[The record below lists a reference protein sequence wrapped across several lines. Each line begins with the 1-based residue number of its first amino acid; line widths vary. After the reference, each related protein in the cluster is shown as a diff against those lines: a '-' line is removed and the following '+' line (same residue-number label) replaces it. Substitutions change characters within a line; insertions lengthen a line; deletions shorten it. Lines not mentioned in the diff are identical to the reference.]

1 MATRERALFL
11 AGTAHLG
18 QVDKAGAPYILHP
31 LRLMLRAQ
39 NETAKMV
46 ALLHDT
52 VEDTTLTLDML
63 RQEGFSE
70 PILTALDLLTHPPEL
85 SYEAYIERLQ
95 DNPLAVQIKLLDLAD
110 NQDVRRLNPPLS
122 LADRERLERYQRAEA
137 RLRAVITDGSTP

>member
-1 MATRERALFL
+1 MATLERALFL
-11 AGTAHLG
+11 AVTAHLG
-18 QVDKAGAPYILHP
+18 QVDKVGAPYILHP

-39 NETAKMV
+39 NETAKIV

-70 PILTALDLLTHPPEL
+70 PILTAVDRLTHPPEL

-110 NQDVRRLNPPLS
+110 NQDIRRLNPPLS

-137 RLRAVITDGSTP
+137 RLRAVIADGTTP